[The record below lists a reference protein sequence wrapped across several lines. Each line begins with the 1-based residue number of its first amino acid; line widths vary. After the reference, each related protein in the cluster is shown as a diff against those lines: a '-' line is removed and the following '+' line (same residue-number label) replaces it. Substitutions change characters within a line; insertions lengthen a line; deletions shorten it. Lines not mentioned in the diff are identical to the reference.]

1 MWRRSPNSDVFAF
14 GEIDREAPIYRP
26 LLDIVEGALQRVYNI
41 YYKRVFLAM
50 VHSPVF
56 KLCVSLLTYL
66 GRYNAQGH

>member
-1 MWRRSPNSDVFAF
+1 MWRRPPNSDVFAF
-14 GEIDREAPIYRP
+14 GGIDREAPVYRP

-50 VHSPVF
+50 AHSPVF

-66 GRYNAQGH
+66 GRYSAQVH